1 MTAPR
6 ILLVNGNSRKDLTA
20 RMVALAEAQLGDMA
34 VIEPMTIHAAP
45 ALVSNRAEA
54 TAAAPEILHAV
65 RARIEDLDEPRPDA
79 VMLACFGEPGLWA
92 LRDCILVPVTGMAEA
107 SAAAA
112 VQLGRRFSI
121 LVSGRAWPDQIADLM
136 ALYGLDRRCV
146 RVTAVPD
153 DALSDDTAIWQP
165 VLAEA
170 LAREAALGGADVVIL
185 GGGLLSGRARDL
197 TPPEGLRLL
206 DAFDTTLMQ
215 TLALALATRAP
226 KQGA

>member
-45 ALVSNRAEA
+45 AFVSNRTEA

-65 RARIEDLDEPRPDA
+65 RARIEDPDEPRPDA

-92 LRDCILVPVTGMAEA
+92 LRGCIPVPVTGMAEA

-112 VQLGRRFSI
+112 VQLGDRFSI
-121 LVSGRAWPDQIADLM
+121 LVSGQNWPPMIDELM
-136 ALYGLDRRCV
+136 RLYRLDGRCT
-146 RVTAVPD
+146 RITAVPD
-153 DALSDDTAIWQP
+153 DALFEDAAIWQP
-165 VLAEA
+165 ALTDA
-170 LAREAALGGADVVIL
+170 LAREAVQGGIDVVIL
-185 GGGLLSGRARDL
+185 GGGPLSGRARAL
-197 TPPEGLRLL
+197 TPPEGIRLL
-206 DAFDTTLMQ
+206 DAFDTTITQ

-226 KQGA
+226 EEGA